1 MVGILAAAIGL
12 GLSQLTGNPRYDGMA
27 SVVIGCILALTAAL
41 LAYES
46 KALLIGEAADP
57 ELVAAIHAMV
67 EGRDGVTSVGEVLTV
82 HSAPDQITAMLS
94 VDFED
99 NISARDVERLVCEIE
114 QECEERYPIVRRLF
128 IRPRSAVDQCRSDE
142 SAALI

>member
-1 MVGILAAAIGL
+1 MSFGSFSSSGATGILVAAIGL
-12 GLSQLTGNPRYDGMA
+12 AISQASGDPRFDGAA
-27 SVVIGCILALTAAL
+27 SIVIGVILGLTAFL

-57 ELVAAIHAMV
+57 ELVGALHRLV
-67 EGRDGVTSVGEVLTV
+67 EGKPGVTSVGEVLTV

-99 NISARDVERLVCEIE
+99 GITARDVEKLVCEIE
-114 QECEERYPIVRRLF
+114 QEAESRFPMVHRLYIRARR
-128 IRPRSAVDQCRSDE
+128 RPCP
-142 SAALI
+142 

>member
-1 MVGILAAAIGL
+1 MIGIVAAAVGL
-12 GLSQLTGNPRYDGMA
+12 GVSQWTGDPRYDGMA
-27 SVVIGCILALTAAL
+27 SIVIGAILALTAAL

-57 ELVAAIHAMV
+57 ELVAAIHQMV
-67 EGRDGVTSVGEVLTV
+67 QDREGVTAVGEILTV

-99 NISARDVERLVCEIE
+99 QISARDVERLVCDIE
-114 QECEERYPIVRRLF
+114 KECEERYPIVRRLF
-128 IRPRSAVDQCRSDE
+128 IRPRSAADLCE
-142 SAALI
+142 P